1 MKATFGGVCFWCTE
15 AVFEHVEGVSSVQS
29 GYMRRKRENPTY
41 EQVCT
46 GSTGH
51 AEVIEI
57 KYDPEKV
64 SYIDLLSV
72 FFQTHDPTTLNRQGN
87 DIGTQYRS
95 VVFYH
100 GSEQKSAVLDM
111 IGELEKSNVYKNP
124 IVTQVEPVQKFWA
137 AKNYHDSYFRQN
149 PQNPYCQAVIAPK
162 VQAFLKE
169 YKNKI
174 K

>member
-1 MKATFGGVCFWCTE
+1 MGG
-15 AVFEHVEGVSSVQS
+15 
-29 GYMRRKRENPTY
+29 KRENPTY

-137 AKNYHDSYFRQN
+137 AENYHDSYFRQN

>member
-1 MKATFGGVCFWCTE
+1 MKATFGGGCFWCTE

-29 GYMRRKRENPTY
+29 GYMGGKRENPTY

-137 AKNYHDSYFRQN
+137 AENYHDSYFRQN